1 MLFTAVWT
9 EYNEQLWCQH
19 HIKQGICILLTPEH
33 TDLYHGCL
41 SSQIAIKNCIIAQ
54 NICGGKK
61 KNPLKK
67 IPKLLSRG
75 WTEQI
80 PAERCA
86 AWWNLGVNTCP
97 RCVTSPA
104 VRLQCGSS
112 CISHR
117 LPKVPGAPPP
127 PPPAVQRA
135 DKLFYVLQETRRFQA
150 CTQTHAR
157 TWATSCTHPMWVTVW
172 WMLFLIGR
180 DY

>member
-33 TDLYHGCL
+33 ADLYHGCL

-127 PPPAVQRA
+127 PLRLCSALINYSTYYKRHAGFRRARRRTHGREPPLA
-135 DKLFYVLQETRRFQA
+135 
-150 CTQTHAR
+150 
-157 TWATSCTHPMWVTVW
+157 HPMWVTVW

>member
-1 MLFTAVWT
+1 MGA
-9 EYNEQLWCQH
+9 
-19 HIKQGICILLTPEH
+19 
-33 TDLYHGCL
+33 
-41 SSQIAIKNCIIAQ
+41 
-54 NICGGKK
+54 KK

-67 IPKLLSRG
+67 IPKLQSRG

-117 LPKVPGAPPP
+117 LPKVPGAPPFT
-127 PPPAVQRA
+127 PPAVQRA

-150 CTQTHAR
+150 CTQAHAR
-157 TWATSCTHPMWVTVW
+157 TWATSCTPNVGHRVMDAVSDWSWLLKAWQPVKASVMSALPQLRMNHSWFFW
-172 WMLFLIGR
+172 GGHFR
-180 DY
+180 F